1 MFKEND
7 CSLTEDVYT
16 NSCCGTD
23 SKVEVK
29 VRSEG
34 YDSVSD
40 LGIANNL
47 NNMRIDEKQQENI
60 DLNST
65 EISNEIDKTFQEIT
79 PDSHCETNNEC
90 DNEDAN
96 DVCHIFGDF
105 RREGTNMS
113 ERSP

>member
-16 NSCCGTD
+16 NSCCATD
-23 SKVEVK
+23 SKE

-34 YDSVSD
+34 YVSVSD

-60 DLNST
+60 DFNST
-65 EISNEIDKTFQEIT
+65 EISNEIDRTFQEISR
-79 PDSHCETNNEC
+79 DSHCERNSEC

-96 DVCHIFGDF
+96 NVCHIFEDF